1 MSNVWLTPETGATT
15 NVELTAQDAG
25 WLADQLDRITDPS
38 DTPAAP
44 EAAHHLRAATTD
56 QHDRELRLTG
66 AELDA
71 IRRVFEIAPDANDSD
86 PLRTLRHELTQW
98 VR

>member
-1 MSNVWLTPETGATT
+1 MSNVWLTPERAAATS
-15 NVELTAQDAG
+15 VELTAEDAD

-44 EAAHHLRAATTD
+44 DAASQLREATTD
-56 QHDRELRLTG
+56 QGDHEPRLTD

-71 IRRVFEIAPDANDSD
+71 IRRVFEIAPDANGSTA
-86 PLRTLRHELTQW
+86 LRNLRDEIARW
-98 VR
+98 VG